1 MRCPIPNSVPGILF
15 QNLLLLHE
23 SGISAESVCLML
35 SEMDTC
41 DTAEQEDKVTL
52 GKISFYKEGFINILS
67 G

>member
-1 MRCPIPNSVPGILF
+1 MPHPNSVPGILF

-23 SGISAESVCLML
+23 SGISAQSVRLMM

-41 DTAEQEDKVTL
+41 DTVEQEDKVTL
-52 GKISFYKEGFINILS
+52 EKINFYKEGFINILS

>member
-1 MRCPIPNSVPGILF
+1 MPHPNSVPGILF

-23 SGISAESVCLML
+23 SGISAQSVSLMM

-41 DTAEQEDKVTL
+41 DTVEQEDKVTL
-52 GKISFYKEGFINILS
+52 EKISFYKEGFINILS

>member
-1 MRCPIPNSVPGILF
+1 MPHPNSVPGILF

-23 SGISAESVCLML
+23 SGISAQSVRLTM

-41 DTAEQEDKVTL
+41 DTVEQEDKVTL